1 MELNR
6 EEIIKAL
13 ECCIKAETWGD
24 CADSGCPACQKQ
36 GCYFYL
42 RTDEDNENT
51 IYIEIFKDVLA
62 LIKELTEENERLG
75 AEQSKIKRKILMEA
89 ASKFAGHS
97 DYHGDTILCKLICMS
112 EGKEV
117 GVAKPIDEVR
127 RKENRADT
135 VRKMQEKIMSY
146 DGGGQ

>member
-42 RTDEDNENT
+42 RTAEDNENT

-62 LIKELTEENERLG
+62 LIKELTKENERLKERVSNQREELHKCNNTIRNITQSRNTWKKQ
-75 AEQSKIKRKILMEA
+75 AEKV
-89 ASKFAGHS
+89 
-97 DYHGDTILCKLICMS
+97 
-112 EGKEV
+112 GKQLYETLNDKKQV
-117 GVAKPIDEVR
+117 K
-127 RKENRADT
+127 ADT